1 MVASVR
7 RAGRI
12 ALWVL
17 GVFAFLIVAA
27 GVGIYIF
34 IHSTVL
40 LQQAQT
46 RASKATGRT
55 VTIGSLDVDWSW
67 TPHIVLR
74 QVDLGNP
81 DWAKEQQMFSAD
93 TIEFAI
99 KPWPLLGGHIVL
111 PYLKV
116 DAPKVALEK
125 RADGASNWDFSQ
137 NPVAATAVAAVR
149 PQQRSE
155 APVIGQIE
163 ITKGKISYRDQ
174 ARKLTLDGE

>member
-1 MVASVR
+1 VR

-17 GVFAFLIVAA
+17 GVFAALIIVVGA
-27 GVGIYIF
+27 GLYIF
-34 IHSTVL
+34 VHSAVL
-40 LQQAQT
+40 LNQAQA

-55 VTIGSLDVDWSW
+55 VTIGSLNVDWGW
-67 TPHIVLR
+67 TPHILLR

-111 PYLKV
+111 PYLRV

-125 RADGASNWDFSQ
+125 RADGTTLGAS
-137 NPVAATAVAAVR
+137 TR
-149 PQQRSE
+149 R
-155 APVIGQIE
+155 
-163 ITKGKISYRDQ
+163 
-174 ARKLTLDGE
+174 